1 MQTRVQSENS
11 AYGTWLEWRKKNQ
24 NMETPVRSEAQ
35 RVRGDHAPLLHH
47 GCRDGPQVL
56 EELSGLTGVQSLDVS
71 HDPVVGLRSEGSIR
85 SEFNVD
91 NTCSNTSNSLM
102 KTKRSKLRF
111 FEHKRPAV
119 KSSKTCS

>member
-11 AYGTWLEWRKKNQ
+11 AYGTWLEWKKNQ

-71 HDPVVGLRSEGSIR
+71 HDPVVGLRSEESIR

-91 NTCSNTSNSLM
+91 NTCSNSLM
-102 KTKRSKLRF
+102 KTKGANCAFSNTKDQQ
-111 FEHKRPAV
+111 
-119 KSSKTCS
+119 